1 MPSTTDRITKS
12 RAVLAC
18 CAAAAMS
25 PRFLEPFAL
34 MAKTNAGIPSGQ
46 AQKMIDMIDG
56 ISQSKTLGASVAAAA
71 IGGGTAGYAGGGS
84 TAPGRGRVSFVH
96 ESPVQ

>member
-1 MPSTTDRITKS
+1 
-12 RAVLAC
+12 
-18 CAAAAMS
+18 
-25 PRFLEPFAL
+25 

-71 IGGGTAGYAGGGS
+71 IGGGGADG
-84 TAPGRGRVSFVH
+84 
-96 ESPVQ
+96 